1 MNRFKTDMLRKRLR
15 LAVLSK
21 RLLMLMQPAGNAEGN
36 GFRAAQQA

>member
-1 MNRFKTDMLRKRLR
+1 MNRSKADMLRRRLR

-36 GFRAAQQA
+36 GFKAAQRA